1 VSLFLGPTSQKYIMG
16 LRNPRSKT
24 EASGRSPM
32 TVKIDEVKVFE
43 LIEAKRPKV
52 ILVNAPGGL
61 LRQTKEL
68 MEKVKERYGVT
79 SILSGD
85 SCFGI
90 CDTADDDVEKL
101 QADLAIHIGHNA
113 AVSEVGEYTYLVDA
127 VDDVE
132 FDEVVETAAKVLA
145 PYRRLGLA
153 TFSQH
158 LHQLQP
164 VKEKLEAKGF
174 DVIVGKANNL
184 MVEGQVFG
192 CDFSTSYPIRDE
204 VDAFALLG
212 ESEFHA
218 VGLALATGKPTF
230 MLDPYLNEVA
240 DMRAAADERRKRSV
254 LAVYKALDAR
264 VFGVITG
271 LKEGQKMMGRSR
283 WISKRLEMNGRRVV
297 QLAMRDIT
305 AERLAPHREIDTFI
319 QTACPRISIDGFT
332 FDRPVLSIPQADAL
346 VALMEGREPGE
357 FLERPKWIELT
368 VGLIKK

>member
-1 VSLFLGPTSQKYIMG
+1 
-16 LRNPRSKT
+16 
-24 EASGRSPM
+24 M
-32 TVKIDEVKVFE
+32 TVRIDEKKVFE
-43 LIEAKRPKV
+43 IIEAKKPRV
-52 ILVNAPGGL
+52 VLVNAPGGL
-61 LRQTKEL
+61 LRQTKDL
-68 MEKVKERYGVT
+68 MERVKEKYGVT

-90 CDTADDDVEKL
+90 CDTLDDDVEKL
-101 QADLAIHIGHNA
+101 QADLALHIGHNA
-113 AVSEVGEYTYLVDA
+113 AVTEVGGYTYLVDA

-132 FDEVVETAAKVLA
+132 FDEVVETAAKVLS
-145 PYRRLGLA
+145 PYRRIGLA

-158 LHQLQP
+158 LHQLP
-164 VKEKLEAKGF
+164 KVKERMEAKGF
-174 DVIVGKANNL
+174 TVFVGRGNNL
-184 MVEGQVFG
+184 MLEGQIFG
-192 CDFSTSYPIRDE
+192 CDFSTAFPVHQE

-230 MLDPYLNEVA
+230 MLDPYMNEVT
-240 DMRAAADERRKRSV
+240 DMRQAAEERKKRAV

-271 LKEGQKMMGRSR
+271 LKEGQKMLGRSR
-283 WISKRLEMNGRRVV
+283 WITKRLETNGRKVV
-297 QLAMRDIT
+297 QLAMRDVT
-305 AERLAPHREIDTFI
+305 AERLAPHREIDAFV

-346 VALMEGREPGE
+346 VALIEGREPGE
-357 FLERPKWIELT
+357 FLERSKWIELT

>member
-1 VSLFLGPTSQKYIMG
+1 
-16 LRNPRSKT
+16 
-24 EASGRSPM
+24 M
-32 TVKIDEVKVFE
+32 TIRIDEARVFQ
-43 LIEAKRPKV
+43 IMEAKKPKV
-52 ILVNAPGGL
+52 IVVNAPGGL

-68 MEKVKERYGVT
+68 MERVKEKYGVT

-90 CDTADDDVEKL
+90 CDTVDDDVPRLE
-101 QADLAIHIGHNA
+101 ADLALHIGHNA
-113 AVSEVGEYTYLVDA
+113 AVTEVGDFTYLVDA

-132 FDEVVETAAKVLA
+132 FDEVVETAVKALV
-145 PYRRLGLA
+145 PYKRIGLA

-158 LHQLQP
+158 LHQLDP
-164 VKEKLEAKGF
+164 VKKKLEAKGF
-174 DVIVGKANNL
+174 QVVVGKGNNL
-184 MVEGQVFG
+184 MLEGQVFG
-192 CDFSTSYPIRDE
+192 CDFSTSYPVRDQ
-204 VDAFALLG
+204 VDAFAFLG

-218 VGLALATGKPTF
+218 VGLALGTGKPTF
-230 MLDPYLNEVA
+230 MLDPYMNEVT
-240 DMRAAADERRKRSV
+240 DMQEAAEQRQKRAV
-254 LAVYKALDAR
+254 LSVYKALDAR

-271 LKEGQKMMGRSR
+271 LKEGQKMLGRSR
-283 WISKRLEMNGRRVV
+283 WISKRLESNGRKVV
-297 QLAMRDIT
+297 QLAMRDVT
-305 AERLAPHREIDTFI
+305 SERLAPHREIEAFI

>member
-1 VSLFLGPTSQKYIMG
+1 
-16 LRNPRSKT
+16 
-24 EASGRSPM
+24 M
-32 TVKIDEVKVFE
+32 TVKIDETRVFQI
-43 LIEAKRPKV
+43 IEAKRPKV

-68 MEKVKERYGVT
+68 MERVKEKYGVK

-90 CDTADDDVEKL
+90 CDTVDDDVPRL
-101 QADLAIHIGHNA
+101 QADLALHIGHNA
-113 AVSEVGEYTYLVDA
+113 AVTEVGDFTYLVDA

-132 FDEVVETAAKVLA
+132 FDEVVETAAKVLS
-145 PYRRLGLA
+145 PFKTIGLA

-158 LHQLQP
+158 LHQLKP
-164 VKEKLEAKGF
+164 VKEKLESKGF
-174 DVIVGKANNL
+174 KVVIGKRNNL
-184 MVEGQVFG
+184 MLEGQVFG
-192 CDFSTSYPIRDE
+192 CDFSTSFPVRE
-204 VDAFALLG
+204 QVDAFAMLG

-218 VGLALATGKPTF
+218 LGLALATGKPTF
-230 MLDPYLNEVA
+230 MLDPYMNEVT
-240 DMRAAADERRKRSV
+240 DMQSAADGRRKRAV

-271 LKEGQKMMGRSR
+271 LKEGQKQLPRSN
-283 WISKRLEMNGRRVV
+283 WISKRLEMNGRKVIE
-297 QLAMRDIT
+297 LAMRDVT
-305 AERLAPHREIDTFI
+305 AERLAPHREIEAFV
-319 QTACPRISIDGFT
+319 QTACPRISIDGFN

-357 FLERPKWIELT
+357 FLERAKWIELT

>member
-1 VSLFLGPTSQKYIMG
+1 
-16 LRNPRSKT
+16 
-24 EASGRSPM
+24 M
-32 TVKIDEVKVFE
+32 TVKIDEARVFE
-43 LIEAKRPKV
+43 IIETKKPRV
-52 ILVNAPGGL
+52 VLVNAPGGL

-68 MEKVKERYGVT
+68 MERVKEKYGVT

-90 CDTADDDVEKL
+90 CDTADDEVEKL
-101 QADLAIHIGHNA
+101 QADIALH
-113 AVSEVGEYTYLVDA
+113 
-127 VDDVE
+127 VDDIE
-132 FDEVVETAAKVLA
+132 FDEVVETATKTLA
-145 PYRRLGLA
+145 PFKRIGLA

-158 LHQLQP
+158 LQQLKP

-174 DVIVGKANNL
+174 EVVVGRGNNL
-184 MVEGQVFG
+184 MLEGQVFG
-192 CDFSTSYPIRDE
+192 CDFSTSFPVRGQ

-218 VGLALATGKPTF
+218 VGLALATGKPTY
-230 MLDPYLNEVA
+230 MLDPYMNEVT
-240 DMRAAADERRKRSV
+240 DMQAAAEERRKRSI

-271 LKEGQKMMGRSR
+271 LKEGQKMLGRSR
-283 WISKRLEMNGRRVV
+283 WISKRLEMNGRKVV
-297 QLAMRDIT
+297 QLAMRDVT
-305 AERLAPHREIDTFI
+305 AERLAPHREIEAFV

-346 VALMEGREPGE
+346 VALIEGRDPGE
-357 FLERPKWIELT
+357 FLERSKWIELT

>member
-1 VSLFLGPTSQKYIMG
+1 
-16 LRNPRSKT
+16 
-24 EASGRSPM
+24 M
-32 TVKIDEVKVFE
+32 TVRIDEAKVFE
-43 LIEAKRPKV
+43 LIEAKKPRL

-68 MEKVKERYGVT
+68 MERVKAKYGVT

-90 CDTADDDVEKL
+90 CDTADEDVPRL
-101 QADLAIHIGHNA
+101 QADLALHIGHNA
-113 AVSEVGEYTYLVDA
+113 AVTEVGDFTYLVDA

-132 FDEVVETAAKVLA
+132 FDEVVKTAAKALA
-145 PYRRLGLA
+145 PFKRVGLA

-164 VKEKLEAKGF
+164 VKEKLEAEGF
-174 DVIVGKANNL
+174 EVVVGKGNDL
-184 MVEGQVFG
+184 MLEGQVFG
-192 CDFSTSYPIRDE
+192 CDFSTSFPVRDQ

-230 MLDPYLNEVA
+230 MLDPYMNEVT
-240 DMRAAADERRKRSV
+240 DMKTAAEERRKRAV

-271 LKEGQKMMGRSR
+271 LKEGQKMLGRSR
-283 WISKRLEMNGRRVV
+283 WISKRLEMNGRKVV

-305 AERLAPHREIDTFI
+305 ADRLAPHREIEAFI

-357 FLERPKWIELT
+357 FLERTKWIELT
-368 VGLIKK
+368 VGLIKR